1 MDWSQLIPSLLPA
14 FLVGFLG
21 AGHCV
26 GMCGG
31 IMSVLSLNT
40 GKQGAARLFLLL
52 NYNTG
57 RIASYTCAGVL
68 LGWLGSGIADFHAG
82 NTILRWV
89 AGGLLIAMALYL
101 ASWWRGLIYLEK
113 VGSFFWEKIQPFG
126 KGLMPVDSAMK
137 ALLLGGL
144 WGWLPC
150 GLVYSALGLA
160 AAQGSIQ
167 GGALVMLAF
176 GLGTLPLLLIT
187 GITAEK
193 VHGLLRKTGVR
204 LAMAL
209 LVFIAGVWTI
219 WGGLGHHAHHD
230 HLGHAG
236 HSNHGEHTNHAKQQG
251 QEQHSAHFDH
261 SNHSGHLNHLNHIR
275 DHSEHQQPSG
285 TQSDADSSSSAANEG
300 QAHDHH
306 GHH

>member
-68 LGWLGSGIADFHAG
+68 LGWLGSGITDFHAG

-101 ASWWRGLIYLEK
+101 ANWWRGLIYLEK
-113 VGSFFWEKIQPFG
+113 MGSFFWKKIQPFG

-160 AAQGSIQ
+160 TAQGSIQ

-187 GITAEK
+187 GVAAEK

-219 WGGLGHHAHHD
+219 WGGLGHAHHD

-236 HSNHGEHTNHAKQQG
+236 HSNHGEQTNHAKQQG
-251 QEQHSAHFDH
+251 QEQHSGHFDH
-261 SNHSGHLNHLNHIR
+261 SNHSDHLNHLNHIR
-275 DHSEHQQPSG
+275 DHSEHQQPSE
-285 TQSDADSSSSAANEG
+285 TQSGADSSSSAANEG